1 MTVAQHHS
9 GQAWV
14 HTGRPLVV
22 RSMAQVVAW
31 VKETERK
38 QERRKRR
45 NMLVVAWHF
54 VINITTAVFTLGLA
68 VAHK

>member
-22 RSMAQVVAW
+22 RSMLQVVAW
-31 VKETERK
+31 VKEMERT
-38 QERRKRR
+38 QERRKRW
-45 NMLVVAWHF
+45 NMF
-54 VINITTAVFTLGLA
+54 G
-68 VAHK
+68 

>member
-14 HTGRPLVV
+14 HTGRPLAV

-38 QERRKRR
+38 QERRKRW
-45 NMLVVAWHF
+45 NMLVEVVAWHLEVVNNASALF
-54 VINITTAVFTLGLA
+54 AACSVR
-68 VAHK
+68 